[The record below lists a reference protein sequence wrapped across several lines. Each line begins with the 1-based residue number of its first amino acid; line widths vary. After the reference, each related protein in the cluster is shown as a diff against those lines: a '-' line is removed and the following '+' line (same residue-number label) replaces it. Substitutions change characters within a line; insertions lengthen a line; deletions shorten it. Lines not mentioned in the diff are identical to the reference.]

1 LTRNFLFPLPISFHL
16 LPTSTYTSQL
26 TRTISYFRTGLY
38 PAPKPEILGR
48 EAEGKIVAT
57 GPGNVYNLKVGDY
70 VAWLGTSSYAEYT
83 ACPADKAILVPSG
96 VKPGLASA
104 SLLQGLT
111 ALTLIREACPVQK
124 GEWVLV
130 HAAAGGVGLW
140 LCQLLK
146 AVGARVIGTAST
158 PAKIELAKANGAEF
172 MINYSHENVVDK
184 VNEITNGQGVPAV
197 FDSVGASTFED
208 SMKIVAR
215 KGTMVSFGNASG
227 AVPPFP
233 IARLSAKNVKILRPT
248 LFNYIYTREEYEKYA
263 KELFGFIADGK
274 VNVKVHETYPLQ
286 EVARAHTDLEGRKT
300 TGKLMM
306 KP

>member
-1 LTRNFLFPLPISFHL
+1 
-16 LPTSTYTSQL
+16 
-26 TRTISYFRTGLY
+26 
-38 PAPKPEILGR
+38 
-48 EAEGKIVAT
+48 
-57 GPGNVYNLKVGDY
+57 
-70 VAWLGTSSYAEYT
+70 
-83 ACPADKAILVPSG
+83 
-96 VKPGLASA
+96 
-104 SLLQGLT
+104 
-111 ALTLIREACPVQK
+111 
-124 GEWVLV
+124 V

-184 VNEITNGQGVPAV
+184 VNEITNGQGVPVV

-263 KELFGFIADGK
+263 KELFGFIAEGK